1 MKAPWPLTV
10 CCRGVYH
17 GDMKHV
23 PEQHQSIAPTPAVW
37 LALAAVAVVMA
48 VVWVVVGLAS

>member
-1 MKAPWPLTV
+1 
-10 CCRGVYH
+10 
-17 GDMKHV
+17 MKHV

-37 LALAAVAVVMA
+37 LALAAVALVMA

>member
-1 MKAPWPLTV
+1 MTDGPD
-10 CCRGVYH
+10 RVYH
-17 GDMKHV
+17 GGMKHV
-23 PEQHQSIAPTPAVW
+23 PEQHQSIAPTPSVW